1 MADQVCSRN
10 ERYARQTV
18 EGAEV
23 VTLKPCFLKLKIM
36 INELILFMKQNI
48 HKNVNSH
55 YFVTNEKKFCAILM
69 NILFHKYN

>member
-36 INELILFMKQNI
+36 INELILFMKRNI
-48 HKNVNSH
+48 HKK
-55 YFVTNEKKFCAILM
+55 VTEFTFITD
-69 NILFHKYN
+69 NIV